1 MSLFR
6 YTRRTFARELGLILG
21 AAVFAIPVYFL
32 ASMSLKSPADTA
44 LHPLSPPTHP
54 ELGNYSEALHT
65 KVGGTTILSGV
76 LNSAIITIGSVL
88 GLILIGSLCS
98 YTLGRRPS
106 KLSTLTY
113 FAFLIGIIIPFQL
126 GLVPVYVTMRHLH
139 LVPSLYG
146 MIILNIGLLMPLT
159 VFLYTGFVRTLPVE
173 YEEAAQV
180 DGASLVRTYVFV
192 VFPLLRPIT
201 ATVAILTGV
210 ITWNE
215 FFVPLVFLSGSKYQ
229 TFTVALYSFVG
240 DFVTQWNYIFAAV
253 VVSIAPILGFYFLAQ
268 RQLIQG
274 FSGGIRG

>member
-1 MSLFR
+1 MGLFR
-6 YTRRTFARELGLILG
+6 YTRKTFARELALIVG
-21 AAVFAIPVYFL
+21 AAIFAVPVYLL
-32 ASMSLKSPADTA
+32 ATLSLKNPSDTA
-44 LHPLSPPTHP
+44 LHPLSLPTHP
-54 ELGNYSEALHT
+54 VTENYSRALHD
-65 KVGGTTILSGV
+65 KVGGTTILGG
-76 LNSAIITIGSVL
+76 LFNSAVITAGSIL

-98 YTLGRRPS
+98 YTLARRPS

-113 FAFLIGIIIPFQL
+113 FAFLIGIIVPFQL

-139 LVPSLYG
+139 LVPSLFG

-159 VFLYTGFVRTLPVE
+159 VFLYTGFVRALPAE

-180 DGASLVRTYVFV
+180 DGAGLFRTYVRV
-192 VFPLLRPIT
+192 VFPLLRPVT

-210 ITWNE
+210 VTWNE

-240 DFVTQWNYIFAAV
+240 DFVTQWNYVFAAV
-253 VVSIAPILGFYFLAQ
+253 VVSIAPILAFYLLAQ